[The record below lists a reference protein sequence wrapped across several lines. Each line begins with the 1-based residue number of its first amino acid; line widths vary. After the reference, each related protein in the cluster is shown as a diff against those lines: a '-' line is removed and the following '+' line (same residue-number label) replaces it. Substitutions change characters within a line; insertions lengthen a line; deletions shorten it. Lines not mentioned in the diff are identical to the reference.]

1 MNQIIDFLTRLEGNN
16 NREWFNAHK
25 SEYLEAR
32 ASFEKVLEQVIAGLG
47 QVDNHIRGLKAS
59 DAIFRIYR
67 DTRFATDKTPY
78 KNNFGAHL
86 SRGGKN
92 SGEPG
97 YYFHV
102 QPGESFLSGGIYMPS
117 NEKLKS
123 IRKEIFLFPEDFT
136 SLINDPVFVK
146 NFTFFQDDKLKRPPL
161 GFPADFPLIDY
172 LKYKHY
178 CPWMPIPDDW
188 LGLPDLSSRIVDVYG
203 NMKPFNDFIYRA
215 LEDLS

>member
-1 MNQIIDFLTRLEGNN
+1 MTSILQFLRLLEQNN

-25 SEYLEAR
+25 ADYQQQKLF
-32 ASFEKVLEQVIAGLG
+32 FEEILGKIILNLG
-47 QVDNHIRGLKAS
+47 QIDPRINGLKAA

-67 DTRFATDKTPY
+67 DTRFASDKTPY

-97 YYFHV
+97 YYFHI
-102 QPGESFLSGGIYMPS
+102 QPGESFISGGIYMPS
-117 NEKLKS
+117 NDKLKA

-136 SLINDPVFVK
+136 SLIEEPVFHK
-146 NFTFFQDDKLKRPPL
+146 NFTFFQEDKLKRPPL

-172 LKYKHY
+172 LKYKHF
-178 CPWMPIPDDW
+178 CPWVPLPDEW
-188 LGLPDLSSRIVDVYG
+188 LGETELSTRIVDLYRL
-203 NMKPFNDFIYRA
+203 MKPFNDFIYRA
-215 LEDLS
+215 LED

>member
-1 MNQIIDFLTRLEGNN
+1 MSGILEFLRLLESNN

-25 SEYLEAR
+25 ADYQKARLE
-32 ASFEKVLEQVIAGLG
+32 FEQMLEQVILKLG
-47 QVDNHIRGLKAS
+47 QVDPRIRGFKAA

-67 DTRFATDKTPY
+67 DTRFAADKTPY

-97 YYFHV
+97 YYFHI

-117 NEKLKS
+117 NDKLKA
-123 IRKEIFLFPEDFT
+123 IRKEIFLFPEDFQA
-136 SLINDPVFVK
+136 LINEPGFVK

-161 GFPADFPLIDY
+161 GYSADFELIEY
-172 LKYKHY
+172 LKFKHF
-178 CPWMPIPDDW
+178 CPWVPIPDEW
-188 LGLPDLSSRIVDVYG
+188 LGMSDLVSRVTELYSR
-203 NMKPFNDFIYRA
+203 MKPFNDFIYRA
-215 LEDLS
+215 LED

>member
-1 MNQIIDFLTRLEGNN
+1 MHQILTFLQQLELNN
-16 NREWFNAHK
+16 NRDWFNAHK
-25 SEYLEAR
+25 GEYQSAR
-32 ASFEKVLEQVIAGLG
+32 IVFEQVLEQVILKLG
-47 QVDNHIRGLKAS
+47 AVDPRIKGMKAS
-59 DAIFRIYR
+59 ESIFRIYR

-86 SRGGKN
+86 SKGGKN

-97 YYFHV
+97 YYFHI

-117 NEKLKS
+117 SDKLKV

-136 SLINDPVFVK
+136 ALIEEPSFKK

-178 CPWMPIPDDW
+178 CPWLPLPDEW
-188 LGLPDLSSRIVDVYG
+188 LSFPDLSTRIVDQYRL
-203 NMKPFNDFIYRA
+203 MKPFNDFIYRA
-215 LEDLS
+215 LED

>member
-1 MNQIIDFLTRLEGNN
+1 MQRVLAFLKQLEPNN
-16 NREWFNAHK
+16 NRDWFNAHK
-25 SEYLEAR
+25 SEYLNAR
-32 ASFEKVLEQVIAGLG
+32 SVFEEFLNDVILNLG
-47 QVDNHIRGLKAS
+47 QIDPRVKGMKAS

-78 KNNFGAHL
+78 KTNFGAHL

-102 QPGESFLSGGIYMPS
+102 QPGESFVSGGIYMPS
-117 NEKLKS
+117 ADKLKA

-136 SLINDPVFVK
+136 ALIEAPDFVK

-178 CPWMPIPDDW
+178 CPWVPVPDDW
-188 LGLPDLSSRIVDVYG
+188 LGQPDLQGKLVDLYSK
-203 NMKPFNDFIYRA
+203 MKPFNDFIYRS
-215 LEDLS
+215 LED

>member
-1 MNQIIDFLTRLEGNN
+1 MNQILPFLQLLETNN
-16 NREWFNAHK
+16 NRDWFNAHK
-25 SEYLEAR
+25 ADYQAAR
-32 ASFEKVLEQVIAGLG
+32 SFFEQIIDQVIVSLG
-47 QVDNHIRGLKAS
+47 QVDPRIKGVKAA

-97 YYFHV
+97 YYFHI
-102 QPGESFLSGGIYMPS
+102 QPGESFVSGGIYMPS
-117 NEKLKS
+117 NDKLKA
-123 IRKEIFLFPEDFT
+123 IRKEIYLFPEDFT
-136 SLINDPVFVK
+136 ALIEAPSFVK

-161 GFPADFPLIDY
+161 GFPADFKLIDY

-178 CPWMPIPDDW
+178 CPWVQVPDTW
-188 LGLPDLSSRIVDVYG
+188 LDSPDLSSRVVDLYTL
-203 NMKPFNDFIYRA
+203 MKPFNDFIYRA
-215 LEDLS
+215 LED